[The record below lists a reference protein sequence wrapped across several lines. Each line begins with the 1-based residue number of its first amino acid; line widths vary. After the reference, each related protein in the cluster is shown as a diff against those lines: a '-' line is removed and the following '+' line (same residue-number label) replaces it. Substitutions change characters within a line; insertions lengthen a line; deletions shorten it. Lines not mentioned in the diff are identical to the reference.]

1 MRRPYPV
8 TRGARVWAP
17 TDKINSLILARL
29 TAFGAWRGL
38 STQSE
43 GVAKIMARP
52 SFYPYVIDVIVILTV
67 RSVRRAEERSGRGR
81 ILRVHGPI
89 RSTSG
94 VCATT
99 DAAQGEKRLFNWQN
113 QVILTS
119 DGRPLGDCWMI
130 AVDGDGVWFIEEK
143 SS

>member
-1 MRRPYPV
+1 MLLLY
-8 TRGARVWAP
+8 
-17 TDKINSLILARL
+17 
-29 TAFGAWRGL
+29 WR
-38 STQSE
+38 
-43 GVAKIMARP
+43 
-52 SFYPYVIDVIVILTV
+52 F
-67 RSVRRAEERSGRGR
+67 VRRAEERRGR
-81 ILRVHGPI
+81 ARIVRVHGPI

-119 DGRPLGDCWMI
+119 DGKPLGECRMI
-130 AVDGDGVWFIEEK
+130 AVDGEGMWFIEEK